1 MPDLG
6 QSFSPADQAAQS
18 ADPNL
23 RRRRTPVQQAL
34 QTMNLQLPAY
44 SGGNAVSSDLLSG
57 RTGGVVRQAAGVPRT
72 QALLNAMMSGAST
85 GKQGEGTGQGRATR
99 YGGGFGGGGF
109 GDSGGT
115 QTVSGGGG
123 KPPMAPAGGGGG
135 RPGGGGAAPWLPG
148 GKLPSG
154 GGGLQGLIP
163 GGGKPGM
170 MPKLPGVP
178 KLPPAL
184 ASKIPPINPN
194 IPGGGLLDH
203 TVSRPVAPP
212 VNFNRGSSDVR
223 FNSPIAQVGPQAP
236 PPPAPT
242 VVPIGAAGP
251 NGNVYTGPQA
261 QGPQP
266 VTPPSFRLPNGGTD
280 WQAQQNWYAAHA
292 GQAAPGGGTYNNNAP
307 VAAAGSYGPPSGY
320 SGRPY

>member
-34 QTMNLQLPAY
+34 QTLNLQLPAY

-109 GDSGGT
+109 GDSGGA

-194 IPGGGLLDH
+194 IPGGGHLDSLLP
-203 TVSRPVAPP
+203 RLPAPPPAPPP
-212 VNFNRGSSDVR
+212 VNFNRGSNDVR
-223 FNSPIAQVGPQAP
+223 FNSPIAQVPQAAPPPPLPQMQAAPQPQAPQAP
-236 PPPAPT
+236 P
-242 VVPIGAAGP
+242 
-251 NGNVYTGPQA
+251 
-261 QGPQP
+261 
-266 VTPPSFRLPNGGTD
+266 SFALPNGGTD
-280 WQAQQNWYAAHA
+280 WQAQLNWYNAHQ
-292 GQAAPGGGTYNNNAP
+292 GQAAPGGGTYNNSAP
-307 VAAAGSYGPPSGY
+307 VASGGSYGPPTRSG
-320 SGRPY
+320 PYY